1 MMVRKGHQKLCLFGL
16 SGCIASWFELFKSMS
31 PMILSVPADMGYD
44 QYTKTHPC
52 SFVATSDEASNDF
65 TLIIMKKFL
74 CQIGRA
80 HV

>member
-1 MMVRKGHQKLCLFGL
+1 MV
-16 SGCIASWFELFKSMS
+16 ASWFELFKSMS

-65 TLIIMKKFL
+65 TLIIMKKLL
-74 CQIGRA
+74 CVESLAGSATQRGKKGL
-80 HV
+80 